1 LPELPEVETV
11 VRSIRPL
18 VRGCR
23 IQSALFQSR
32 FVTQGDFGAIAQA
45 LIGKRIQEVR
55 RVGKHIFLEL
65 DDGILHI
72 HLGMTGKLLWNGAP
86 TPYTRA
92 VIALEGGALVYD
104 DVRQFGRVNY
114 YTEPPARFSELGPDA
129 LDSTFAGFAS
139 ELKRRNTAIKALL
152 LNQRVVSGIGNIY
165 ADEILFASGVH
176 PKARCNRISK
186 PRAQRI
192 FTEMKRILEA
202 AIEHRGSSISDYVD
216 AENRQGGYQ
225 LLHRVYGKQD
235 EPCPECGAVI
245 RRIVVGQRGTHY
257 CPRCQRA

>member
-18 VRGCR
+18 VRGSR

-32 FVTQGDFGAIAQA
+32 FVTQGDFRVIGDA
-45 LIGKRIQEVR
+45 LKGKRIEEVR

-65 DDGILHI
+65 DGGVLHV
-72 HLGMTGKLLWNGAP
+72 HLGMTGKLLWNGAMS
-86 TPYTRA
+86 PYTRA
-92 VIALEGGALVYD
+92 VIELEHGTLVYD

-114 YTEPPARFSELGPDA
+114 YAEAPERFSELGPDA
-129 LDSTFAGFAS
+129 LDLTFAEFAS
-139 ELKRRNTAIKALL
+139 EIKRRKTAMKALL
-152 LNQRVVSGIGNIY
+152 LNQQVISGIGNIY

-186 PRAQRI
+186 ARAQRVFI
-192 FTEMKRILEA
+192 EMKRILAA

-216 AENRQGGYQ
+216 ADNRQGGYQ
-225 LLHRVYGKQD
+225 LLHQVYGKED
-235 EPCPECGAVI
+235 EPCPGCGAAI

-257 CPRCQRA
+257 CPRCQRI